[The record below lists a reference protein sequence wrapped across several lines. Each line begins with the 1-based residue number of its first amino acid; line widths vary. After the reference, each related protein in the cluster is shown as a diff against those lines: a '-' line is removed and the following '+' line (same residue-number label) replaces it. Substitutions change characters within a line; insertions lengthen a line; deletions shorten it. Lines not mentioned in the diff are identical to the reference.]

1 MGQRAASAPSPLPN
15 PPPLRGRGN
24 QKSTGNGGM
33 RLRALMA
40 GAAVLATV
48 AGGVAQAVNTN
59 VPLFDSTDLPSR
71 PFFRAPVL
79 LVAPDGSLL
88 AFGEAREKIDDPGHG
103 DGLSDIIMKRSVD
116 DGQTWSAIRTL
127 YSNTTNDYTQPTV
140 VLDRSTSNI
149 FLHFEET
156 PNLFASNGTFISK
169 GYGANTFNHYVMQS
183 GDNGQTWSVAQLITP
198 QVKDVNWDVFALG
211 PTTGVQLKWQTN
223 PALNGRLVIP
233 GFRSDGATAANLAI
247 YNDAHGAAASWQ
259 RGVEATTAQT
269 NEVDLVE
276 LTNGS
281 LLMNARSD
289 KGGPRQQYL
298 STDGGL
304 TWGPAQPLDLPVT
317 PIDASLIRYSAGRDG
332 DDRDRLL
339 FSAPL
344 GDPMGQSS
352 GDNYNDRYNIGVW
365 TSYDEGKTYINPRR
379 VAAGWG
385 GYSAMQKLPD
395 GSIGMMY
402 ESSYS
407 TDKADIRY
415 AHFDLAFLEGQT
427 HQRQLT
433 HYDGFGNQIDRIRG
447 GMGWSGKWFGDPTT
461 NPTGLSFADFR
472 VPTEAGRFDLVNG
485 ASIERELATRIDL
498 NQNATTYF
506 SLLLS
511 NTDPSPGPT
520 NNNFALELRDSSEVS
535 HASIGVSSAFQFL
548 VAELGNSSQGT
559 DPGTVQWNQTYFL
572 VAKIVSTDD
581 QNGGNY
587 DQIFLKVFQS
597 GVDLIPDS
605 DDSMP
610 WTVVG
615 LPGEN
620 SSGLI
625 DRIAMI
631 GGLETTWSVD
641 ELRIGTS
648 WGAVASNLAAVPEP
662 GALSVLFGVAGF
674 CLISRRRRFTELV

>member
-1 MGQRAASAPSPLPN
+1 MLI
-15 PPPLRGRGN
+15 
-24 QKSTGNGGM
+24 QKLGISV
-33 RLRALMA
+33 LA
-40 GAAVLATV
+40 GAAILSGTA
-48 AGGVAQAVNTN
+48 AAPAQSVNYN
-59 VPLFDSTDLPSR
+59 VPLFNNTDLPTR
-71 PFFRAPVL
+71 PFFRAPAL
-79 LVAPDGSLL
+79 LSAPDGSLL
-88 AFGEAREKIDDPGHG
+88 AFGEAREKIDDPGRG
-103 DGLSDIIMKRSVD
+103 DGLSDIIMKKSTD
-116 DGQTWSAIRTL
+116 GGQTWSTIRTL

-140 VLDRSTSNI
+140 VVDRTTNNI

-156 PNLFASNGTFISK
+156 PNLFLSNGTFISK
-169 GYGANTFNHYVMQS
+169 GYGTNTVHHYVMQS
-183 GDNGQTWSVAQLITP
+183 ADNGQTWSTAQSITP
-198 QVKDVNWDVFALG
+198 QVKDANWDVFALG
-211 PTTGVQLKWQTN
+211 PTTGIQLQWQTN

-247 YNDAHGAAASWQ
+247 YNDAHGAVASWQ
-259 RGVEATTAQT
+259 RGAEATSAQT

-276 LTNGS
+276 LTNGN

-289 KGGPRQQYL
+289 MGGPRQQYI
-298 STDGGL
+298 SADGGQ
-304 TWGPAQPLDLPVT
+304 TWGTAQPLDLPVT
-317 PIDASLIRYSAGRDG
+317 PIDASLIRYSAKRLG

-352 GDNYNDRYNIGVW
+352 GTNYNDRYNIGVW

-379 VAAGWG
+379 IAAGWG

-407 TDKADIRY
+407 TTQADIRY
-415 AHFDLAFLEGQT
+415 ANFGLSFLEGQQ
-427 HQRQLT
+427 HQPQLT
-433 HYDGFGNQIDRIRG
+433 HYDGFGNEIDRMRG
-447 GMGWSGKWFGDPTT
+447 GMGWSGKWYGDPTV
-461 NPTGLSFADFR
+461 NPSGLSFANFR
-472 VPTEAGRFDLVNG
+472 FTTEAGRFDLVNG
-485 ASIERELATRIDL
+485 ASIERELATKIDL

-506 SLLLS
+506 SLLLRD
-511 NTDPSPGPT
+511 TDPSPGPT

-572 VAKIVSTDD
+572 VAKIVSSDD

-587 DQIFLKVFQS
+587 DQIFLKVFKS

-641 ELRIGTS
+641 ELRIGTT

-662 GALSVLFGVAGF
+662 VSPAMLLGVAGY
-674 CLISRRRRFTELV
+674 CLVYRRRRPTECV